1 MIYVVAYMCD
11 AAELTMVHIN
21 GNSDPEVGQDT
32 ADVGVLY
39 WLDLNGVTGWRHC
52 FSRGIDLELAIG
64 GIVLLP
70 LLLFI
75 YQCLL

>member
-1 MIYVVAYMCD
+1 
-11 AAELTMVHIN
+11 MVRIN
-21 GNSDPEVGQDT
+21 GNSDPDGGYNT

-39 WLDLNGVTGWRHC
+39 RLGWMYYHEHLNGVTGWRHC
-52 FSRGIDLELAIG
+52 VSRGIDLELAIG

-75 YQCLL
+75 CQLFSDSI